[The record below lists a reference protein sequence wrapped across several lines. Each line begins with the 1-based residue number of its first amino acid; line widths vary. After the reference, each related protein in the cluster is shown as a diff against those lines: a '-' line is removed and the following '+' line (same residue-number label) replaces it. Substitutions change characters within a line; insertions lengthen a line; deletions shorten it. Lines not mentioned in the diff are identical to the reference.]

1 MTIFL
6 QTERL
11 LLKPTRLADFDDLLA
26 LQSDPDVMKYIGGVQ
41 TKEDVKLFLE
51 KTISYQAKHRIGF
64 WSVFE
69 KESHAFIGLAGI
81 FVIMINRPI

>member
-6 QTERL
+6 ETERL

-41 TKEDVKLFLE
+41 TKEDVKVN
-51 KTISYQAKHRIGF
+51 K
-64 WSVFE
+64 FE
-69 KESHAFIGLAGI
+69 VMPDVVSDHSPIFID
-81 FVIMINRPI
+81 FVNS